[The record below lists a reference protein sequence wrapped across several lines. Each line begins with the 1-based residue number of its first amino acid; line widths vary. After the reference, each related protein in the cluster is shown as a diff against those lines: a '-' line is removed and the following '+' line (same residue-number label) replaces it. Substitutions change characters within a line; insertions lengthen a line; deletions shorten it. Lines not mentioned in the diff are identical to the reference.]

1 MAIDYNNNPIQRFTE
16 VTKTVAISSG
26 TLTLDLNDATTFL
39 VTRNANITTL
49 TVSNPNSSSGTAH
62 SFSIIF
68 TGNGTTYSV
77 SWPASIKWAGGNS
90 PSLTSTNGK
99 KDILHF
105 TTVDGG
111 TNWYGFIGG
120 LNF

>member
-16 VTKTVAISSG
+16 LTKTVGISSG
-26 TLTLDLNDATTFL
+26 AVTLDLNEATTFL
-39 VTRNANITTL
+39 VTRNANITSMTI
-49 TVSNPNSSSGTAH
+49 SNPNSSGTAH

-68 TGNGTTYSV
+68 TANGTAYTV
-77 SWPASIKWAGGNS
+77 SWPTSVKWAGAS
-90 PSLTSTNGK
+90 APSLTSTNNK

-105 TTVDGG
+105 TTIDGG

-120 LNF
+120 LNY

>member
-49 TVSNPNSSSGTAH
+49 TISNPNSSGTAH

-68 TGNGTTYSV
+68 TSNGTAYSV
-77 SWPASIKWAGGNS
+77 TWPASVKWPGGTG
-90 PSLTSTNGK
+90 PTLTSTNAK

-105 TTVDGG
+105 TTIDGG
-111 TNWYGFIGG
+111 TTWYGFVGG
-120 LNF
+120 LNY